1 MLKTSD
7 EESLTPTAAS
17 LHDKGELENPEIK
30 PDSFPDWESSL
41 ENPRNWP
48 AWKKSILMAAMSA
61 SAITG
66 YFIQQLRWTQPITDS
81 WYLLVPFRLL

>member
-1 MLKTSD
+1 MLETPD
-7 EESLTPTAAS
+7 EEGLTPTAAS
-17 LHDKGELENPEIK
+17 LHDKDELENPGIK
-30 PDSFPDWESSL
+30 PEGFPDWENSL

-66 YFIQQLRWTQPITDS
+66 YSTQQLR
-81 WYLLVPFRLL
+81 

>member
-7 EESLTPTAAS
+7 EEDVTPTAGS
-17 LHDKGELENPEIK
+17 LHDKDELENPGIK
-30 PDSFPDWESSL
+30 PEEFPDWEDSP
-41 ENPRNWP
+41 ENPLNWP

-66 YFIQQLRWTQPITDS
+66 YNIQRHP
-81 WYLLVPFRLL
+81 

>member
-1 MLKTSD
+1 MLITSD
-7 EESLTPTAAS
+7 EESSTPTAAS
-17 LHDKGELENPEIK
+17 LHDKDELENQGIK

-66 YFIQQLRWTQPITDS
+66 YTIQQRRWPQPITDS
-81 WYLLVPFRLL
+81 WHILVPFQLL